1 MYLDFP
7 DKLLLLALFLRKEK
21 WMRLY
26 YFETEDLEVRAG
38 LLLLSLP
45 SLFIVQSV
53 CHRHKLTLTVSEIH
67 SLQSTVQR
75 ELVIIPA

>member
-26 YFETEDLEVRAG
+26 YFETEDVEVRAG
-38 LLLLSLP
+38 LLLPLP